1 MTLEEKIKLILQ
13 LIDEDLE
20 SSTIDTEFLIQLLE
34 LNPNPY
40 AIAVELCIKK
50 ANIPDIK
57 LGDVEIKTNQ
67 KYWYSL
73 AQRYRNLDIDDKGNT
88 IKRKGAGRVVLRYD
102 EQR

>member
-67 KYWYSL
+67 KYWYTL
-73 AQRYRNLDIDDKGNT
+73 AQRYRNLDIDENGNT
-88 IKRKGAGRVVLRYD
+88 VKRKGAGRVVLRYD

>member
-1 MTLEEKIKLILQ
+1 MTPEDKVKLILQ
-13 LIDEDLE
+13 LIDEDINNATTDIE
-20 SSTIDTEFLIQLLE
+20 MIMQMLE
-34 LNPNPY
+34 LDPNPY
-40 AIAVELCIKK
+40 SVATQLCIRK

>member
-1 MTLEEKIKLILQ
+1 MTPEDKVKLILQ
-13 LIDEDLE
+13 LIDEDINNATTDIE
-20 SSTIDTEFLIQLLE
+20 MIMQMLE
-34 LNPNPY
+34 LDPNPY
-40 AIAVELCIKK
+40 SVATQLCIKK

>member
-13 LIDEDLE
+13 LIDEDINNATTDIE
-20 SSTIDTEFLIQLLE
+20 MIMQMLE
-34 LNPNPY
+34 LDPNPY
-40 AIAVELCIKK
+40 SVATQLCIRK

-67 KYWYSL
+67 KYWYTL
-73 AQRYRNLDIDDKGNT
+73 AQRYRNLDIDENGNT
-88 IKRKGAGRVVLRYD
+88 VKRKGAGRVVLRYD